1 MALQEQRVI
10 DKIELNGDG
19 TITLRR
25 KDFAVVGSTEV
36 FIGYHNRKITPDDDM
51 SREITEAE
59 WWLTDEVKQ
68 IASEYWT
75 SEVIERWEA
84 SKENVLNQ

>member
-10 DKIELNGDG
+10 DKIQLSGDG
-19 TITLRR
+19 TINLRR
-25 KDFAVVGSTEV
+25 KDFAIIGSTEV
-36 FIGYHNRKITPDDDM
+36 FIGYHNKKITPDDDM
-51 SREITEAE
+51 SGELTETE

>member
-19 TITLRR
+19 TISLRR

-36 FIGYHNRKITPDDDM
+36 FIGYHSRTINPDYDM
-51 SREITEAE
+51 TAPLTEDE

-75 SEVIERWEA
+75 QEVLQRWEA
-84 SKENVLNQ
+84 SKENILNT

>member
-10 DKIELNGDG
+10 DRIELNGDG
-19 TITLRR
+19 TISLRR
-25 KDFAVVGSTEV
+25 KDFAVIGSTEV
-36 FIGYHNRKITPDDDM
+36 LICYHNKTINPNDNM
-51 SREITEAE
+51 SDELTEVE
-59 WWLTDEVKQ
+59 WWLTNEVKQ

-84 SKENVLNQ
+84 SKENVLN

>member
-25 KDFAVVGSTEV
+25 KDFSVVGSTEV
-36 FIGYHNRKITPDDDM
+36 FIGYHNRTITPDDDM
-51 SREITEAE
+51 SGELTEVE

-75 SEVIERWEA
+75 SEVIARWEA
-84 SKENVLNQ
+84 SKENVLNN

>member
-10 DKIELNGDG
+10 DRIELNGDG
-19 TITLRR
+19 TISLLR
-25 KDFAVVGSTEV
+25 KDFAVIGSTEV
-36 FIGYHNRKITPDDDM
+36 LIGYHNKTINPNDNM
-51 SREITEAE
+51 SDELTEVE
-59 WWLTDEVKQ
+59 WWLTNEVKQ

-84 SKENVLNQ
+84 SKENVLN

>member
-1 MALQEQRVI
+1 MALQEQQVI

-19 TITLRR
+19 TISLRR
-25 KDFAVVGSTEV
+25 KDFSIIGSTEV
-36 FIGYHNRKITPDDDM
+36 FIGHHSRTINPDYDM
-51 SREITEAE
+51 TAPLTEVE

-75 SEVIERWEA
+75 SEVIERWET

>member
-25 KDFAVVGSTEV
+25 KDFAVVGSIEV

-51 SREITEAE
+51 SGKLTESE

-75 SEVIERWEA
+75 EDVIARWEA
-84 SKENVLNQ
+84 SKENVLNN